1 MSIRWRLTAWYSSI
15 LAIVLVIFG
24 LAIYGLVYYYTYN
37 EVKSQLTTQAPR
49 INKQLLLTIKGGYL
63 KSPIWIWV

>member
-24 LAIYGLVYYYTYN
+24 LVTYGLVYYYTYN
-37 EVKSQLTTQAPR
+37 EVKSQLMTQAPQ
-49 INKQLLLTIKGGYL
+49 INKQLRLIIKGDCL
-63 KSPIWIWV
+63 KSPTWIWD

>member
-37 EVKSQLTTQAPR
+37 EVKSQLMTQAPQ
-49 INKQLLLTIKGGYL
+49 INKQLRLIIKGDCL
-63 KSPIWIWV
+63 KSLTWI